1 MFIFDQ
7 LRSKDIPIKI
17 MVLFIICCF
26 LVLAAKLWKLQVS
39 AAVSFQSRQENQ
51 SVRVIRLPAT
61 RGKILDRNKKPLA
74 VNRLRF
80 DVHIYIDEL
89 RPLFREHYFSLK
101 NGQKMSRSEQL
112 KLGKEARYQVV
123 SNLTMQVS
131 MRIGEPRVLNE
142 NRFHKHY
149 EQRLYMP
156 LPVMQD
162 LSPDQV
168 AKFVELIH
176 GLPGIGLSVNPVR
189 TYPNGEMAFHA
200 LGYLRRN
207 DNPEDDREVPFSYRY
222 RMPDY
227 VGIDGLEGIYDR
239 LLRGEAGAKA
249 IRVNN
254 ISYRTS
260 EDIWDWP
267 ESGRDIELSINREIQ
282 LAAEEALKS
291 NGPETRGSVIV
302 MDPNNGD
309 LLALVSKPGFD
320 SNKFI
325 SGFSREEIAQLNDSQ
340 LNRWINR
347 ASGSGNVAY
356 PPGSIF
362 KIISSIAYL
371 EERVIN
377 NPNKEIYNKG
387 FFRNERLYPNYSLD
401 DTAPPGDYDFIRA
414 FKLSCNSYFIHF
426 ALTPDG
432 LTDQWRQGK
441 RILIDWGNR
450 FRLGKKT
457 MQPLLVSGDEFPS
470 PLREGSGYFPIV
482 GNEYKKADQYGKKS
496 RWAAGD
502 VANLCIGQGEIT
514 VTPLQMAVMTAAI
527 ANGGKLIQPRLVLS
541 ISSLN
546 EDSQSHS
553 KNIPRKVLKNLD
565 LKDETVLL
573 LHEAMLADVDDR
585 DGSGRGARVN
595 GMSIGGK
602 TGTAEKKV
610 PTGKFHPKTG
620 ARLFRMDH
628 ITWFVSFAPVESP
641 RYAMV
646 VMVESG
652 ASGGKICAPI
662 AGRVYR
668 AIQEIENNTKNKG
681 GSKLANRL

>member
-7 LRSKDIPIKI
+7 LRSKDVPVKI

-26 LVLAAKLWKLQVS
+26 LLLSAKLWALQVS
-39 AAVSFQSRQENQ
+39 ASVSFQDRQENQ
-51 SVRVIRLPAT
+51 SVRAIRLPAT

-89 RPLFREHYFSLK
+89 RSLFREHYFNLK
-101 NGQKMSRSEQL
+101 KGRKMNRSEQL

-131 MRIGEPRVLNE
+131 MRVGKPLVLDRK
-142 NRFHKHY
+142 RFHKHY
-149 EQRLYMP
+149 EKRLYMP
-156 LPVMQD
+156 LPVIQD
-162 LSPDQV
+162 LAPNEV
-168 AKFVELIH
+168 AKFVEMIH
-176 GLPGIGLSVNPVR
+176 GLPGVGLSVNPVR

-200 LGYLRRN
+200 LGYLRRE
-207 DNPEDDREVPFSYRY
+207 DSPEDDREVPFSYRY

-239 LLRGEAGAKA
+239 VLRGEAGAKA

-260 EDIWDWP
+260 EDIWTWP
-267 ESGRDIELSINREIQ
+267 ESGRNIQLSINREIQ

-291 NGPETRGSVIV
+291 NGPETRGSIIV

-362 KIISSIAYL
+362 KIVSSIAYL
-371 EERVIN
+371 EEGVIK
-377 NPNKEIYNKG
+377 NPNKKIYNKG
-387 FFRNERLYPNYSLD
+387 FFRNEQLYPNYSLD
-401 DTAPPGDYDFIRA
+401 DTAPSGNYDFIRA

-432 LTDQWRQGK
+432 QTDQWRQGK

-450 FRLGKKT
+450 FRLGQKT
-457 MQPLLVSGDEFPS
+457 MQPLLVSGEDLPS
-470 PLREGSGYFPIV
+470 PLREGKGYFPPL
-482 GNEYKKADQYGKKS
+482 GNEYKKENQYGKKS

-527 ANGGKLIQPRLVLS
+527 ANGGKLIQPRLVLNVG
-541 ISSLN
+541 SLN
-546 EDSQSHS
+546 PDNESSVREIPKKVV
-553 KNIPRKVLKNLD
+553 KNLNLKN
-565 LKDETVLL
+565 ETVSL
-573 LHEAMLADVDDR
+573 LHEAMLADVDDP
-585 DGSGRGARVN
+585 DGSGRGARVR

-620 ARLFRMDH
+620 VRLFRMDH

-652 ASGGKICAPI
+652 SSGGKICAPI

-668 AIQEIENNTKNKG
+668 AIQKFEGNNDKG
-681 GSKLANRL
+681 AKLANR

>member
-7 LRSKDIPIKI
+7 LRSKDMPIKI
-17 MVLFIICCF
+17 MVIFILCCF
-26 LVLAAKLWKLQVS
+26 FVLAFKLWGLQVS
-39 AAVSFQSRQENQ
+39 TAVSFQSRQENQ
-51 SVRVIRLPAT
+51 SVRAIRLPAT

-89 RPLFREHYFSLK
+89 RSLFREHYFNLK
-101 NGQKMSRSEQL
+101 KGRKMSRAEQL
-112 KLGKEARYQVV
+112 RLGKEARYQVV

-131 MRIGEPRVLNE
+131 MRVGEPLVLDGD
-142 NRFHKHY
+142 RFHKHY

-162 LSPDQV
+162 LSPNQV

-176 GLPGIGLSVNPVR
+176 GLPGVGLSVNPVR
-189 TYPNGEMAFHA
+189 TYPNGEMAFHT
-200 LGYLRRN
+200 LGYLRRD
-207 DNPEDDREVPFSYRY
+207 DNPEGDRETPFSYRY

-239 LLRGEAGAKA
+239 VLRGEAGAKA

-260 EDIWDWP
+260 EDIWAWP

-291 NGPETRGSVIV
+291 NGPETRGSIIV

-371 EERVIN
+371 EEGVIK

-387 FFRNERLYPNYSLD
+387 FFRNEQLYPNYSLD
-401 DTAPPGDYDFIRA
+401 DTAPPGDYDFVRA

-432 LTDQWRQGK
+432 RTDQWRQGK
-441 RILIDWGNR
+441 RVLIDWGNR
-450 FRLGKKT
+450 FRLGQKT

-470 PLREGSGYFPIV
+470 PLREGSGYFPAV
-482 GNEYKKADQYGKKS
+482 GNEYKKKDQYGKKS

-514 VTPLQMAVMTAAI
+514 VTPLQMVVMTAAI
-527 ANGGKLIQPRLVLS
+527 ANGGKLIQPRLVLNV
-541 ISSLN
+541 SSLN
-546 EDSQSHS
+546 EDPQSS
-553 KNIPRKVLKNLD
+553 SRGIPRKVIKNLD
-565 LKDETVLL
+565 LKDETVSL
-573 LHEAMLADVDDR
+573 LHEAMLADVDDQ
-585 DGSGRGARVN
+585 DGSGRGARVR

-620 ARLFRMDH
+620 VRLFRMDH

-668 AIQEIENNTKNKG
+668 AIQEVENSNNKVG
-681 GSKLANRL
+681 AKLANR

>member
-7 LRSKDIPIKI
+7 LRSKDVPVKI
-17 MVLFIICCF
+17 MVLFIIFCF
-26 LVLAAKLWKLQVS
+26 LLLSAKLWTLQVS
-39 AAVSFQSRQENQ
+39 SSVSFQDRQENQ
-51 SVRVIRLPAT
+51 SIRAIRLPAT

-89 RPLFREHYFSLK
+89 RSLFREHYFNLK
-101 NGQKMSRSEQL
+101 KGRKMNRSEQL

-131 MRIGEPRVLNE
+131 MRVGKPLVLDRK
-142 NRFHKHY
+142 RFHEHY
-149 EQRLYMP
+149 EKRLYMP

-162 LSPDQV
+162 LAPNEV
-168 AKFVELIH
+168 AKFVEMIH
-176 GLPGIGLSVNPVR
+176 GLPGVGLSVNPVR

-200 LGYLRRN
+200 LGYLRRE
-207 DNPEDDREVPFSYRY
+207 DSPEDDREVPFSYRY

-239 LLRGEAGAKA
+239 VLRGAAGAKA

-260 EDIWDWP
+260 EDIWTWP
-267 ESGRDIELSINREIQ
+267 ESGRNIQLSINREIQ

-291 NGPETRGSVIV
+291 NGPETRGSIIV
-302 MDPNNGD
+302 MDPHNGD
-309 LLALVSKPGFD
+309 LLALVSKPDFD

-362 KIISSIAYL
+362 KIVSSIAYL
-371 EERVIN
+371 EEGVIK
-377 NPNKEIYNKG
+377 NPNKEIFNQG
-387 FFRNERLYPNYSLD
+387 FFRNEQLYPNYSLD
-401 DTAPPGDYDFIRA
+401 DTAPSGNYDFIRA

-432 LTDQWRQGK
+432 QTDQWRQGK

-450 FRLGKKT
+450 FRLGQKT
-457 MQPLLVSGDEFPS
+457 MQPSLVAGDNLPS
-470 PLREGSGYFPIV
+470 PLREGKGYFPAV
-482 GNEYKKADQYGKKS
+482 GNEYKKENQYGKKS

-527 ANGGKLIQPRLVLS
+527 ANGGKLIQPRLVLNVG
-541 ISSLN
+541 SLN
-546 EDSQSHS
+546 PDNESSVIEIS
-553 KNIPRKVLKNLD
+553 KKVVKNLNLKN
-565 LKDETVLL
+565 ETVSL
-573 LHEAMLADVDDR
+573 LHEAMLADVDDP
-585 DGSGRGARVN
+585 DGSGRGARVR

-610 PTGKFHPKTG
+610 PTGKFHAKTG
-620 ARLFRMDH
+620 VRLFRMDH

-652 ASGGKICAPI
+652 SSGGKVCAPI

-668 AIQEIENNTKNKG
+668 AIQKIEGNNEKG
-681 GSKLANRL
+681 AKLANR

>member
-7 LRSKDIPIKI
+7 LRSKDIPIKVI
-17 MVLFIICCF
+17 VLFILCCF
-26 LVLAAKLWKLQVS
+26 LVLAAKLWELQVS
-39 AAVSFQSRQENQ
+39 AVVSFQNRQENQ
-51 SVRVIRLPAT
+51 SVRAIRLPAT

-80 DVHIYIDEL
+80 DIHIYIDEL
-89 RPLFREHYFSLK
+89 RPLFREHYFNLK
-101 NGQKMSRSEQL
+101 KGRKMNRPEQL
-112 KLGKEARYQVV
+112 RLGKEARYQVV

-131 MRIGEPRVLNE
+131 MRIGEPRVLDV
-142 NRFHKHY
+142 NRFHEHY
-149 EQRLYMP
+149 ERRLYIP
-156 LPVMQD
+156 LPVIQD
-162 LSPDQV
+162 LSPNQV

-176 GLPGIGLSVNPVR
+176 DLPGVGLSVNPVR

-200 LGYLRRN
+200 LGYLRRD
-207 DNPEDDREVPFSYRY
+207 DNHEDDREVPFSYRY

-239 LLRGEAGAKA
+239 VLRGEAGAKA

-260 EDIWDWP
+260 EDIWEWP

-291 NGPETRGSVIV
+291 NGPETRGSIIV

-309 LLALVSKPGFD
+309 LLALVSTPSFD

-325 SGFSREEIAQLNDSQ
+325 SGFSREEISQLNDSQ

-371 EERVIN
+371 EEGVIN

-387 FFRNERLYPNYSLD
+387 FFRNEQLYPNYSLD
-401 DTAPPGDYDFIRA
+401 DTAPPGDYDFVRA

-432 LTDQWRQGK
+432 RTDQWRQGK

-450 FRLGKKT
+450 FRLGRKT
-457 MQPLLVSGDEFPS
+457 IQPLLISGDEIPS
-470 PLREGSGYFPIV
+470 PLREGNGYFPAV
-482 GNEYKKADQYGKKS
+482 GNEFKKEDQYGKKS

-546 EDSQSHS
+546 EDSQSS
-553 KNIPRKVLKNLD
+553 SRKIPRKVIKNLD
-565 LKDETVLL
+565 LKGETVSL
-573 LHEAMLADVDDR
+573 LHQAMLADVDDR
-585 DGSGRGARVN
+585 DGSGSGARVS
-595 GMSIGGK
+595 GLSIGGK

-620 ARLFRMDH
+620 VRLFRMDH

-652 ASGGKICAPI
+652 SSGGKVCAPI

-668 AIQEIENNTKNKG
+668 AIQKIENSKNKG
-681 GSKLANRL
+681 RAKLVNR